1 MKLAT
6 LDDHRRFCEVDGWRR
21 RPRPS
26 KHEVWDKHL
35 ADGRVLRTAISKGR
49 RQYQKQTFARILRQ
63 LEVSED
69 EFWDAVE
76 RRLPPERAG
85 ESSAPPEKGPR
96 LPLDVAYRLEREL
109 GYTRE
114 QLRGMSPEDAR
125 KALEGEH

>member
-35 ADGRVLRTAISKGR
+35 ADGRVLRTVISKGR

-76 RRLPPERAG
+76 RRLPPERAS
-85 ESSAPPEKGPR
+85 EPSAPPEKGPR

-114 QLRGMSPEDAR
+114 QLRGMSPKDAR
-125 KALEGEH
+125 EALEGEH